1 MLSPGDASAL
11 MLSPDALDDT
21 GLTPFLTLPCPSD
34 IDRIGWGCA
43 RTKGALRTVNPSNLI
58 RVMPA

>member
-1 MLSPGDASAL
+1 MLSPV
-11 MLSPDALDDT
+11 MLSPNALDDT
-21 GLTPFLTLPCPSD
+21 GLTPFLTLPCSGD
-34 IDRIGWGCA
+34 IHRIGWGCA

>member
-1 MLSPGDASAL
+1 MLALGDVSPV
-11 MLSPDALDDT
+11 MLPPDAFDDT

-34 IDRIGWGCA
+34 IHTIGWGCA
-43 RTKGALRTVNPSNLI
+43 RTKGALRKNPSNLI